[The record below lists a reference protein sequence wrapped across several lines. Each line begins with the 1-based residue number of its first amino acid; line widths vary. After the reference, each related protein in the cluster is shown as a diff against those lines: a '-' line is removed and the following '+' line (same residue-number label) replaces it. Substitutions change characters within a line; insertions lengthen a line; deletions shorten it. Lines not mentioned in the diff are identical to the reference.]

1 MTNFQ
6 TSYADLKAEQ
16 QELNNRWNR
25 MKAEAIAYVQGVIS
39 DLKLNAED
47 FNWEHA
53 EEPVKSA
60 KERKRAYKPRPIQYR
75 TPTGIEWTGAGYIKK
90 EFLDYLHSQ
99 GLTEA
104 DKEKFRVQPKKITA
118 EDIFKPELSKV
129 EVPPTEEDKLEEG
142 AKFEKKV
149 KK

>member
-6 TSYADLKAEQ
+6 NSYAALKAEQ
-16 QELNNRWNR
+16 QELDARWHQ
-25 MKAEAIAYVQGVIS
+25 MKNEAISYVQGVIN
-39 DLKLNAED
+39 DPKLQPED
-47 FNWEHA
+47 FNWNPI
-53 EEPVKSA
+53 EEPVKQV

-75 TPTGIEWTGAGYIKK
+75 TPTGIEWTGSGYIKK

-104 DKEKFRVQPKKITA
+104 DKEKFRVQPKMTA
-118 EDIFKPELSKV
+118 EDIFKPELNKV
-129 EVPPTEEDKLEEG
+129 EVPPAGEDKLEED
-142 AKFEKKV
+142 AKSDKKI